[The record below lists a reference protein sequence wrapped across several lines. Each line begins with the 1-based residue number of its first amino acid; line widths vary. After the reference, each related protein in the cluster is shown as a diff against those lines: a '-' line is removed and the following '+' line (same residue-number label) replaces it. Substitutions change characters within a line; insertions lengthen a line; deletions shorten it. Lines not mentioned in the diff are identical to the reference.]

1 MIGIWICF
9 TGLAHARH
17 TWGKRL
23 RNKSRTHMRWL
34 IFERYYN
41 GINESRPE
49 SRQIQK
55 QKLVVDLGNL
65 YYPLLRIPF
74 FRPQP
79 LRMAPCS
86 SGTSRGRR
94 LKLQINLIPA
104 CTAFRESMTVHTTL
118 LCPCLWPLVDASADG
133 AALGSAC
140 LYSL

>member
-1 MIGIWICF
+1 MLSTHGVWQKAA
-9 TGLAHARH
+9 GHATTH
-17 TWGKRL
+17 T
-23 RNKSRTHMRWL
+23 RWL

-79 LRMAPCS
+79 LR
-86 SGTSRGRR
+86 
-94 LKLQINLIPA
+94 I
-104 CTAFRESMTVHTTL
+104 L
-118 LCPCLWPLVDASADG
+118 LPELLVEDG
-133 AALGSAC
+133 
-140 LYSL
+140 